1 MLTEAAAATFFTP
14 APHSPVL
21 ADAAAATVFTPAPSP
36 LLLADAAAA
45 TVFTLAP
52 SSLMLADAA
61 AAAVFTPAPQSLVF
75 ADAAAATVFTRAPHS
90 LVLADAAAATVFT
103 LAPLSLVL
111 ADAAAAAVFTR
122 APLSLVLADA
132 AAAAVFTRAPPSLVL
147 AEFLDALL
155 GYRRIE
161 HLICVLGRCGCSVL
175 RPFFLAALS
184 ARTLAVCALIRH
196 PLRAPCS
203 CPRAMRVAQH
213 PPLRLHLG
221 LVRRRT
227 QWRVV
232 RAHFLQPVVLG
243 ARRVAPS
250 SVVESDVH
258 GRFSEGQPLN
268 ELAVGT
274 SKSKRTKTHARR
286 APY

>member
-1 MLTEAAAATFFTP
+1 VLTEAAAATF
-14 APHSPVL
+14 
-21 ADAAAATVFTPAPSP
+21 
-36 LLLADAAAA
+36 
-45 TVFTLAP
+45 
-52 SSLMLADAA
+52 
-61 AAAVFTPAPQSLVF
+61 
-75 ADAAAATVFTRAPHS
+75 FTRAPHS

-103 LAPLSLVL
+103 PAPLSLVL
-111 ADAAAAAVFTR
+111 A
-122 APLSLVLADA
+122 
-132 AAAAVFTRAPPSLVL
+132 
-147 AEFLDALL
+147 EFPDALL

-161 HLICVLGRCGCSVL
+161 HSICVLGRCGCCAL
-175 RPFFLAALS
+175 RPLFLAALS
-184 ARTLAVCALIRH
+184 ARPLAVCALIRH
-196 PLRAPCS
+196 PLRAPSS

-213 PPLRLHLG
+213 PPLRLHLA

-250 SVVESDVH
+250 SVVESDVY

-274 SKSKRTKTHARR
+274 SKSKRRKTHARST
-286 APY
+286 PY